1 MKKEEVNTIF
11 HVKTLDKV
19 LQVTNYVSVLVSFST
34 ICLPLLSVSFGEIKN
49 SGPDSVLQLDFFL
62 YMPLLI

>member
-11 HVKTLDKV
+11 HVKTLDKI

-49 SGPDSVLQLDFFL
+49 SGPDSALQLDFFL